1 MYNALKFKKTKDKKM
16 IDKIIKFIITLL
28 PSITCL
34 IFVEYFYDMGV
45 IEPLPMIIM
54 PVIFTLTLLLGIYT
68 ARKAQV
74 GVLGHGLTV
83 ISFIVT
89 TIVIVN
95 SYVPLASNEFVNIS
109 SKLEFRKDLK
119 NSDLFFFKF
128 SNEQMD
134 KGIERY
140 NAQVKKFNDGKDK

>member
-1 MYNALKFKKTKDKKM
+1 M

-54 PVIFTLTLLLGIYT
+54 PVIFALTLFLGIYT
-68 ARKAQV
+68 ARKAEV
-74 GVLGHGLTV
+74 GVLGHGLTA
-83 ISFIVT
+83 ISFIVA
-89 TIVIVN
+89 TIVVIN
-95 SYVPLASNEFVNIS
+95 SYVPLVSNEFVNIS
-109 SKLEFRKDLK
+109 SKLEYRTDLK

-128 SNEQMD
+128 SDQQMA
-134 KGIERY
+134 KGVERY
-140 NAQVKKFNDGKDK
+140 NIQVRKFADGKNK

>member
-1 MYNALKFKKTKDKKM
+1 M

-68 ARKAQV
+68 ARKGQV

-83 ISFIVT
+83 ISFIVA
-89 TIVIVN
+89 TIVVIN
-95 SYVPLASNEFVNIS
+95 SYIPLASNEFVNIS
-109 SKLEFRKDLK
+109 SKLEYRKDLK
-119 NSDLFFFKF
+119 NSDLYFFKF
-128 SNEQMD
+128 SD
-134 KGIERY
+134 KQIANGIERY
-140 NAQVKKFNDGKDK
+140 NAQVKKFRDGKDK

>member
-1 MYNALKFKKTKDKKM
+1 MDKF
-16 IDKIIKFIITLL
+16 IKIIITLI
-28 PSITCL
+28 PSVVCF
-34 IFVEYFYDMGV
+34 IFVQYFFDMGV

-68 ARKAQV
+68 ARKGQV
-74 GVLGHGLTV
+74 GVLGHGLTA
-83 ISFIVT
+83 ISFIIA

-109 SKLEFRKDLK
+109 SKLEFRRDLK

-128 SNEQMD
+128 SDEQMA
-134 KGIERY
+134 KGIDRY
-140 NAQVKKFNDGKDK
+140 NAQVRKFSDGKDK

>member
-1 MYNALKFKKTKDKKM
+1 M

-68 ARKAQV
+68 ARKGQV
-74 GVLGHGLTV
+74 GVIGHSLTV
-83 ISFIVT
+83 ISFIVA

-128 SNEQMD
+128 SDEQMA
-134 KGIERY
+134 KGIDRY
-140 NAQVKKFNDGKDK
+140 NAQVKKFSDGKDK

>member
-1 MYNALKFKKTKDKKM
+1 MDKF
-16 IDKIIKFIITLL
+16 IKIIITLI
-28 PSITCL
+28 PSIICF
-34 IFVEYFYDMGV
+34 IFVQYFYDMGV
-45 IEPLPMIIM
+45 IDPISILIVPMI
-54 PVIFTLTLLLGIYT
+54 FALTLFLGIYT
-68 ARKAQV
+68 ARKAEV

-83 ISFIVT
+83 ISFIVA

-128 SNEQMD
+128 SDEQMD

-140 NAQVKKFNDGKDK
+140 NTQVKKFADGKSK

>member
-1 MYNALKFKKTKDKKM
+1 MDKF
-16 IDKIIKFIITLL
+16 IKIIITLT

-34 IFVEYFYDMGV
+34 IFVEYFYDMGI

-68 ARKAQV
+68 ARKAKV
-74 GVLGHGLTV
+74 GILGHGLTA
-83 ISFIVT
+83 ISFIVA
-89 TIVIVN
+89 TIVIIN

-128 SNEQMD
+128 SD
-134 KGIERY
+134 KQIASGIDRY
-140 NAQVKKFNDGKDK
+140 NLQVKKFSDGKSK

>member
-1 MYNALKFKKTKDKKM
+1 M

-45 IEPLPMIIM
+45 VGPLQMIIM
-54 PVIFTLTLLLGIYT
+54 PIIFTLTLILGIYT
-68 ARKAQV
+68 ARKGQV

-83 ISFIVT
+83 ISFIVA

-109 SKLEFRKDLK
+109 SKLEYRKDLK

-128 SNEQMD
+128 SDEQMA

-140 NAQVKKFNDGKDK
+140 NAQVKKFADGKSK

>member
-1 MYNALKFKKTKDKKM
+1 M

-68 ARKAQV
+68 ARKGQV
-74 GVLGHGLTV
+74 GVLGHGLTA
-83 ISFIVT
+83 ISFIVA
-89 TIVIVN
+89 TIVIIN

-109 SKLEFRKDLK
+109 SKLEYRKDLK

-128 SNEQMD
+128 SD
-134 KGIERY
+134 KQIASGIERY
-140 NAQVKKFNDGKDK
+140 NNQVRKFRDGKDK

>member
-1 MYNALKFKKTKDKKM
+1 M

-54 PVIFTLTLLLGIYT
+54 PAIFTLTLLLGIYT
-68 ARKAQV
+68 ARKGQV
-74 GVLGHGLTV
+74 GVLGHSLTA
-83 ISFIVT
+83 ISFIVA
-89 TIVIVN
+89 TIVVIN
-95 SYVPLASNEFVNIS
+95 SYIPLASNEFVNIS

-128 SNEQMD
+128 SDEQMA

-140 NAQVKKFNDGKDK
+140 NAQVKKFGNGKDK

>member
-1 MYNALKFKKTKDKKM
+1 MDKF
-16 IDKIIKFIITLL
+16 IKIIITLI
-28 PSITCL
+28 PSVFCF
-34 IFVEYFYDMGV
+34 IFVQYFYDIGV
-45 IEPLPMIIM
+45 VDPISMVIIPMI
-54 PVIFTLTLLLGIYT
+54 FALTLFLGIYT
-68 ARKAQV
+68 ARKAEV
-74 GVLGHGLTV
+74 GFLGHGLTA
-83 ISFIVT
+83 ISFIVA

-128 SNEQMD
+128 SDEQMA

-140 NAQVKKFNDGKDK
+140 NIQVKQFSDAKDK

>member
-1 MYNALKFKKTKDKKM
+1 MDKF
-16 IDKIIKFIITLL
+16 IKIIITLI
-28 PSITCL
+28 PSVVCF
-34 IFVEYFYDMGV
+34 IFVQYFYDMGV
-45 IEPLPMIIM
+45 IDPISIVIIPM
-54 PVIFTLTLLLGIYT
+54 IFTLTLFLGIYT
-68 ARKAQV
+68 ARKAEV

-83 ISFIVT
+83 ISFIIA
-89 TIVIVN
+89 TIVVIN

-128 SNEQMD
+128 SDEQID

-140 NAQVKKFNDGKDK
+140 NTQVKKFADGKSK

>member
-1 MYNALKFKKTKDKKM
+1 M

-45 IEPLPMIIM
+45 IEPLSMIIM
-54 PVIFTLTLLLGIYT
+54 PIIFTFTLFLGIYT
-68 ARKAQV
+68 AKKAEI
-74 GVLGHGLTV
+74 GVLGHSLTA
-83 ISFIVT
+83 ISLIVA
-89 TIVIVN
+89 TIVVTN

-109 SKLEFRKDLK
+109 SKLEYRKDLK

-128 SNEQMD
+128 SDEQMA
-134 KGIERY
+134 KGIDRY
-140 NAQVKKFNDGKDK
+140 NVQVKKFGNGQDK

>member
-1 MYNALKFKKTKDKKM
+1 M

-68 ARKAQV
+68 ARKGQV

-83 ISFIVT
+83 VSFIVA
-89 TIVIVN
+89 TIVIIN

-109 SKLEFRKDLK
+109 SELEYRKDLK

-128 SNEQMD
+128 SDEQMD

-140 NAQVKKFNDGKDK
+140 NTQVKKFADGKSK